1 MKKIF
6 KSKRW
11 IAFFLALLLI
21 VTTCINSSDVF
32 LWATGEDET
41 SVSEQTDSGPAE
53 DIVEMEVEE
62 AEEETDSSETTEE
75 ADTEETGTDE
85 TGTDEA
91 VAEETD
97 GGETQDSTQDA
108 EQEAGENE
116 GQVPEETEV
125 PEDGITED
133 GITEDEITEEVPEI
147 VEEAVTYGYAVYYYY
162 DGVEDKGARVEKE
175 GALGDSIFTFDAE
188 KEVEHNGN
196 NYVLDK
202 VENKDGKVTE
212 DAGKNVVKV

>member
-75 ADTEETGTDE
+75 AAD
-85 TGTDEA
+85 
-91 VAEETD
+91 
-97 GGETQDSTQDA
+97 
-108 EQEAGENE
+108 
-116 GQVPEETEV
+116 
-125 PEDGITED
+125 
-133 GITEDEITEEVPEI
+133 
-147 VEEAVTYGYAVYYYY
+147 
-162 DGVEDKGARVEKE
+162 
-175 GALGDSIFTFDAE
+175 
-188 KEVEHNGN
+188 
-196 NYVLDK
+196 
-202 VENKDGKVTE
+202 
-212 DAGKNVVKV
+212 

>member
-62 AEEETDSSETTEE
+62 ADSSETTDET
-75 ADTEETGTDE
+75 DTGETDTDE

-133 GITEDEITEEVPEI
+133 EITEDEITEEVPEI

-175 GALGDSIFTFDAE
+175 GALGAMSFR
-188 KEVEHNGN
+188 
-196 NYVLDK
+196 
-202 VENKDGKVTE
+202 
-212 DAGKNVVKV
+212 

>member
-85 TGTDEA
+85 A

-97 GGETQDSTQDA
+97 GGERIRHRMRSRKPARMKGRFLRKLKFRKMELQKMKLRKKFRKLLKKQLHMA
-108 EQEAGENE
+108 M
-116 GQVPEETEV
+116 PFI
-125 PEDGITED
+125 ITM
-133 GITEDEITEEVPEI
+133 TV
-147 VEEAVTYGYAVYYYY
+147 
-162 DGVEDKGARVEKE
+162 
-175 GALGDSIFTFDAE
+175 
-188 KEVEHNGN
+188 
-196 NYVLDK
+196 
-202 VENKDGKVTE
+202 
-212 DAGKNVVKV
+212 

>member
-62 AEEETDSSETTEE
+62 ADSSETTDET
-75 ADTEETGTDE
+75 DTGETDTDE

-108 EQEAGENE
+108 E
-116 GQVPEETEV
+116 
-125 PEDGITED
+125 
-133 GITEDEITEEVPEI
+133 
-147 VEEAVTYGYAVYYYY
+147 
-162 DGVEDKGARVEKE
+162 
-175 GALGDSIFTFDAE
+175 
-188 KEVEHNGN
+188 
-196 NYVLDK
+196 
-202 VENKDGKVTE
+202 
-212 DAGKNVVKV
+212 

>member
-116 GQVPEETEV
+116 G
-125 PEDGITED
+125 
-133 GITEDEITEEVPEI
+133 
-147 VEEAVTYGYAVYYYY
+147 
-162 DGVEDKGARVEKE
+162 
-175 GALGDSIFTFDAE
+175 
-188 KEVEHNGN
+188 
-196 NYVLDK
+196 
-202 VENKDGKVTE
+202 
-212 DAGKNVVKV
+212 